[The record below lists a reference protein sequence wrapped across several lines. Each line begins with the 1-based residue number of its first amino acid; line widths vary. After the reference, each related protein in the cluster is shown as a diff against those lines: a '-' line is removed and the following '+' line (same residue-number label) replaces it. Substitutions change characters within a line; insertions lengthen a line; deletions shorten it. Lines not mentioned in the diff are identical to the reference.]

1 MSQTKWVQKVSI
13 LILVG
18 ALLGLLP
25 LVSKAIT
32 LDPATNITAD
42 SLDLSWSKSTSSNF
56 SRYEIYQAL
65 EPIND
70 GDPPAVP
77 ALSEWSVIALFFPAS
92 VNRNLISQA
101 IS

>member
-1 MSQTKWVQKVSI
+1 MSQIKGVQKVSI

-25 LVSKAIT
+25 LSSNAST
-32 LDPATNITAD
+32 LQATNITAD
-42 SLDLSWSKSTSSNF
+42 SLDLSWSQSTSSNF

-70 GDPPAVP
+70 VDPTGVP
-77 ALSEWSVIALFFPAS
+77 ALSESALFALFS
-92 VNRNLISQA
+92 CCC
-101 IS
+101 